1 MTKKELGTAEFIFNV
16 SNMEDADKCAKR
28 LSKINEA
35 QRNRLSGFHK
45 MTMDDGRQGYV
56 LINDGQDKRMEMPR
70 LKYTYTT
77 IDFLLPAQHKN
88 TFNVYTVE
96 VAYHNTELEGAER
109 KAVIQKTWLNSRPDL
124 TTDDFRFIVIS
135 AKSIDE
141 CAIYHGKDKVLVL
154 DDIDGYGLSR
164 SARKHG
170 LSKESALYMMLRSI
184 PEFQPMRKA
193 YFDILVNH
201 QEKPTV
207 RQISDTIHR
216 KMHANDGRG
225 ERE

>member
-1 MTKKELGTAEFIFNV
+1 MTKKELEATEFIFNV
-16 SNMEDADKCAKR
+16 NNIDDADKCAKR
-28 LSKINEA
+28 LSKINDA
-35 QRNRLSGFHK
+35 QRNRFFGFHK
-45 MTMDDGRQGYV
+45 MTMSDGRQGYV
-56 LINDGQDKRMEMPR
+56 LINDGQDKRMAMPR
-70 LKYTYTT
+70 LKYGYTT

-96 VAYHNTELEGAER
+96 VAYHNTDLEGAER
-109 KAVIQKTWLNSRPDL
+109 AAAIQKTWLNSRPDL
-124 TTDDFRFIVIS
+124 TADDFRFVVIS

-184 PEFQPMRKA
+184 PEFQPMRKM
-193 YFDILVNH
+193 YFDVLVNH

-216 KMHANDGRG
+216 KMYANNARS